1 MNPPHSEIATLDM
14 ALLTGKTAV
23 IAGGASGSA
32 LRQHRS
38 SRGENTSGQPGMA
51 PTRSRKKR
59 AQLIWLLRVVKIT
72 GPAKITGA
80 GFGDRSL
87 DPRGSREVLHCE

>member
-1 MNPPHSEIATLDM
+1 
-14 ALLTGKTAV
+14 
-23 IAGGASGSA
+23 
-32 LRQHRS
+32 
-38 SRGENTSGQPGMA
+38 
-51 PTRSRKKR
+51 
-59 AQLIWLLRVVKIT
+59 VVKIT